1 MRGNNMAKK
10 IDLTKF
16 KRPTQNYLKEKEELK
31 VQNEVV
37 AAPKPKEVKNAQ
49 KAEKIGRPTI
59 GDEPISK
66 RFSLAFTETEYNTL
80 KENAGKIP
88 LASFIRD
95 VLKDA
100 KVI

>member
-1 MRGNNMAKK
+1 MRENNMAKK

-16 KRPTQNYLKEKEELK
+16 KRPTQNYLKEKEEPK
-31 VQNEVV
+31 VQNDVIV
-37 AAPKPKEVKNAQ
+37 PKEAK

-80 KENAGKIP
+80 KENSGKIP

-95 VLKDA
+95 ILKVA

>member
-1 MRGNNMAKK
+1 MAKK

-16 KRPTQNYLKEKEELK
+16 KRPTQNYLKEKQEPKIQSEIISAKQPKK
-31 VQNEVV
+31 VKKV
-37 AAPKPKEVKNAQ
+37 
-49 KAEKIGRPTI
+49 EKIGRPTI

-95 VLKDA
+95 ALKVA

>member
-1 MRGNNMAKK
+1 MAKK

-31 VQNEVV
+31 VQDEIVV
-37 AAPKPKEVKNAQ
+37 PKEVK
-49 KAEKIGRPTI
+49 KAKKSEKIGRPTI

-66 RFSLAFTETEYNTL
+66 RFSLAFTETEYNLL
-80 KENAGKIP
+80 KGNAGKIP

>member
-1 MRGNNMAKK
+1 MAKLDFSK
-10 IDLTKF
+10 IK
-16 KRPTQNYLKEKEELK
+16 KPEKSYLKEMGEEQDRK
-31 VQNEVV
+31 
-37 AAPKPKEVKNAQ
+37 AASASSAAKQKTEEPKK
-49 KAEKIGRPTI
+49 KAEKTGRPTI

-95 VLKDA
+95 ILKVA

>member
-1 MRGNNMAKK
+1 MAKK

-16 KRPTQNYLKEKEELK
+16 KRPTQNYLKEKEEPK
-31 VQNEVV
+31 VQNDII
-37 AAPKPKEVKNAQ
+37 APKEAKKVK
-49 KAEKIGRPTI
+49 KVEKIGRPTI

-95 VLKDA
+95 ILKLA

>member
-1 MRGNNMAKK
+1 MRVNNMAKK

-16 KRPTQNYLKEKEELK
+16 KRPTQNYLKEKEEPK
-31 VQNEVV
+31 VQNEII
-37 AAPKPKEVKNAQ
+37 APKEAKKVQ

-95 VLKDA
+95 VLKVA

>member
-1 MRGNNMAKK
+1 MAKK

-16 KRPTQNYLKEKEELK
+16 KRPTQNYLKEKEEPK
-31 VQNEVV
+31 VQNDVI
-37 AAPKPKEVKNAQ
+37 APKETKKV
-49 KAEKIGRPTI
+49 EKIGRPTI

-80 KENAGKIP
+80 KENSGKIP

-95 VLKDA
+95 ILKVA

>member
-1 MRGNNMAKK
+1 MVKK

-16 KRPTQNYLKEKEELK
+16 KRPTQNYLKEKEEPK
-31 VQNEVV
+31 IQNEVIV
-37 AAPKPKEVKNAQ
+37 PKEVKKVQ
-49 KAEKIGRPTI
+49 KVEKIGRPTI
-59 GDEPISK
+59 GDEPLSK
-66 RFSLAFTETEYNTL
+66 RFSLAFTETEYDTL

-95 VLKDA
+95 ILKVA

>member
-1 MRGNNMAKK
+1 MGM
-10 IDLTKF
+10 DLTKF
-16 KRPTQNYLKEKEELK
+16 KKPTTKYLSETSKNPISK
-31 VQNEVV
+31 VVT
-37 AAPKPKEVKNAQ
+37 EVKEN
-49 KAEKIGRPTI
+49 KVSNIIKSEKIGRPII

-66 RFSLAFTETEYNTL
+66 RFSLAFTETEYKTL

-95 VLKDA
+95 VLKVA

>member
-1 MRGNNMAKK
+1 MAKK

-16 KRPTQNYLKEKEELK
+16 KRPTQNYLKEKEEPK
-31 VQNEVV
+31 VQNDVIV
-37 AAPKPKEVKNAQ
+37 PKEAK

-80 KENAGKIP
+80 KENSGKIP

-95 VLKDA
+95 ILKVA

>member
-1 MRGNNMAKK
+1 MRENNMVKK

-16 KRPTQNYLKEKEELK
+16 KRPTQNYLKEKEEPK
-31 VQNEVV
+31 IQNEVIV
-37 AAPKPKEVKNAQ
+37 PKEVKKVQ
-49 KAEKIGRPTI
+49 KVEKIGRPTI

-95 VLKDA
+95 ILKVA

>member
-1 MRGNNMAKK
+1 MRENNMVKK

-16 KRPTQNYLKEKEELK
+16 KRPTQNYLKEKEEPK
-31 VQNEVV
+31 IQNEVIV
-37 AAPKPKEVKNAQ
+37 PKEVKKVQ
-49 KAEKIGRPTI
+49 KVEKIGRPTI
-59 GDEPISK
+59 GDEPLSK
-66 RFSLAFTETEYNTL
+66 RFSLAFTETEYDTL

-95 VLKDA
+95 ILKVA

>member
-1 MRGNNMAKK
+1 MAKMDFSTLK
-10 IDLTKF
+10 KP
-16 KRPTQNYLKEKEELK
+16 KKSYLKEMGEEQERK
-31 VQNEVV
+31 
-37 AAPKPKEVKNAQ
+37 AASVSSAAKQKSETPKKKS
-49 KAEKIGRPTI
+49 EKTGRPTI

-66 RFSLAFTETEYNTL
+66 RFSLAFTETEYNAL

-95 VLKDA
+95 VLKVA

>member
-16 KRPTQNYLKEKEELK
+16 KRPTQNYLKEKEEPK
-31 VQNEVV
+31 IQNEVI
-37 AAPKPKEVKNAQ
+37 APKEVKKVQ
-49 KAEKIGRPTI
+49 KVEKIGRPTI
-59 GDEPISK
+59 GDEPLSK
-66 RFSLAFTETEYNTL
+66 RFSLAFTETEYDTL

-95 VLKDA
+95 ILKVA

>member
-1 MRGNNMAKK
+1 MAM
-10 IDLTKF
+10 DLTKF
-16 KRPTQNYLKEKEELK
+16 KKPTTKYLSEASKNPISKVGTEKQENTTTK
-31 VQNEVV
+31 V
-37 AAPKPKEVKNAQ
+37 VKS
-49 KAEKIGRPTI
+49 EKIGRPTI

-66 RFSLAFTETEYNTL
+66 RFSLAFTEKEYKTL

-95 VLKDA
+95 ALKVA

>member
-1 MRGNNMAKK
+1 MVKK

-16 KRPTQNYLKEKEELK
+16 KRPTQNYLKEKEEPK
-31 VQNEVV
+31 IQNEVIV
-37 AAPKPKEVKNAQ
+37 PKEVKKVQ
-49 KAEKIGRPTI
+49 KVEKIGRPTI

-95 VLKDA
+95 ILKVA

>member
-1 MRGNNMAKK
+1 MGKK

-16 KRPTQNYLKEKEELK
+16 KRPTQNYLKENEGKTK
-31 VQNEVV
+31 VDNQILVTNEVKKV
-37 AAPKPKEVKNAQ
+37 EKK
-49 KAEKIGRPTI
+49 EKIGRPTI

-66 RFSLAFTETEYNTL
+66 RFSLAFTETEYNNL
-80 KENAGKIP
+80 KNNAGKVP

-95 VLKDA
+95 VLKVA

>member
-1 MRGNNMAKK
+1 MRGNSMAKK

-16 KRPTQNYLKEKEELK
+16 KRPTQNYLKEKEEPK
-31 VQNEVV
+31 VQNEVIV
-37 AAPKPKEVKNAQ
+37 PKEVKNFQ
-49 KAEKIGRPTI
+49 KSEKIGRPTI

-95 VLKDA
+95 ILKDA

>member
-1 MRGNNMAKK
+1 MAK

-16 KRPTQNYLKEKEELK
+16 KKPTQSYLKEEPKEE
-31 VQNEVV
+31 
-37 AAPKPKEVKNAQ
+37 PKEVNLLKEKNKPA
-49 KAEKIGRPTI
+49 KTEKIGRPTI
-59 GDEPISK
+59 GEEPISK

-95 VLKDA
+95 ALKAA

>member
-1 MRGNNMAKK
+1 MRENNMAKK

-16 KRPTQNYLKEKEELK
+16 KRPTQNYLKEKEEPK
-31 VQNEVV
+31 VQNDVI
-37 AAPKPKEVKNAQ
+37 APKETKKV
-49 KAEKIGRPTI
+49 EKIGRPTI

-80 KENAGKIP
+80 KENSGKIP

-95 VLKDA
+95 ILKVA

>member
-1 MRGNNMAKK
+1 MAKK

-16 KRPTQNYLKEKEELK
+16 KRPAQNYLKEKEEPK
-31 VQNEVV
+31 VQNDVV
-37 AAPKPKEVKNAQ
+37 APKEVKKSQ
-49 KAEKIGRPTI
+49 KLEKIGRPTI

-80 KENAGKIP
+80 KGKAGKIP

>member
-1 MRGNNMAKK
+1 MAKLDFSK
-10 IDLTKF
+10 IK
-16 KRPTQNYLKEKEELK
+16 KPEKSYLKEMGEEQDRKAASASSAAKQKSEELK
-31 VQNEVV
+31 K
-37 AAPKPKEVKNAQ
+37 KP
-49 KAEKIGRPTI
+49 EKTGRPTI

-95 VLKDA
+95 ILKDA

>member
-1 MRGNNMAKK
+1 MRGNSMAKK

-16 KRPTQNYLKEKEELK
+16 KRPTQNYLKEKEEPK
-31 VQNEVV
+31 VQNEVIV
-37 AAPKPKEVKNAQ
+37 PKEVKNVQ
-49 KAEKIGRPTI
+49 KSEKIGRPTI

-95 VLKDA
+95 ILKDA

>member
-1 MRGNNMAKK
+1 MAKK

-16 KRPTQNYLKEKEELK
+16 KRPTQNYLKEKEEPK
-31 VQNEVV
+31 VQNEVIV
-37 AAPKPKEVKNAQ
+37 PKEVKNVQ
-49 KAEKIGRPTI
+49 KSEKIGRPTI

-95 VLKDA
+95 ILKDA